1 MADSVPAAVVEVE
14 ADNVPGD
21 EVFCDLA
28 AEVVAAAGNDV
39 PILLFVPNYYLNL
52 QLLPLPQYRNLQ
64 IQMFRKLKVPLN
76 LLLKL
81 SLW

>member
-28 AEVVAAAGNDV
+28 AEVVGAAGNDV